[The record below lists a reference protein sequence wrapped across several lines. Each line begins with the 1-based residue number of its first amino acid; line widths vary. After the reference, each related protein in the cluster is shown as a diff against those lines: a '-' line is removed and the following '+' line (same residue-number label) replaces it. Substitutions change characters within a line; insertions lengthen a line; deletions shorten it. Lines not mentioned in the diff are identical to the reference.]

1 MCFNFKW
8 SKCLK
13 PAVAKKGNSIII
25 PAWSLHEG
33 LAKETQGNVH
43 KYPIKMSSLISVSNF
58 LQVNNTIW
66 PSPRRHG
73 LGRTQPPS
81 FYLKLQL
88 TSRTDRTLAWL
99 VTHGVEQPGLFAPL
113 KLAPGQR
120 IPIALTW
127 TVLWSCVLNN
137 SSKYGGHFGVL
148 TQWDDEWRDLL
159 LYGRQ

>member
-13 PAVAKKGNSIII
+13 PAVAKKGNSISQ
-25 PAWSLHEG
+25 PCLCTRALPRKR
-33 LAKETQGNVH
+33 KEMSI
-43 KYPIKMSSLISVSNF
+43 KYPIKMSSLK
-58 LQVNNTIW
+58 VNNTIW
-66 PSPRRHG
+66 PSSRRHG
-73 LGRTQPPS
+73 LGRTRQPS

-88 TSRTDRTLAWL
+88 TSRTGRTLAWL

-113 KLAPGQR
+113 KLAQVQR
-120 IPIALTW
+120 IPIAVMW

-137 SSKYGGHFGVL
+137 SSKYGRHFGVL
-148 TQWDDEWRDLL
+148 TQWDDEWKDLL